1 MANRFANAYALLI
14 AVDENKEA
22 AAALPAVGADARA
35 LRELLVH
42 PQRCAYAPENVRL
55 LSGSQSNRAAILD
68 GLDWLGECLAAVPDG
83 KATAFIYFSDHS
95 HAERGEHYLIPYDLK
110 LRRIGGS
117 AIRAVDFAADV
128 KRLAPPLRRAR
139 APWPSAATRC
149 GSAASTI
156 GCVARRAAAS
166 ARPGLC

>member
-83 KATAFIYFSDHS
+83 KATAFIYFSDT
-95 HAERGEHYLIPYDLK
+95 AMPKG
-110 LRRIGGS
+110 
-117 AIRAVDFAADV
+117 V
-128 KRLAPPLRRAR
+128 
-139 APWPSAATRC
+139 
-149 GSAASTI
+149 STI
-156 GCVARRAAAS
+156 
-166 ARPGLC
+166 